1 VHDSAAVVLDSGQVI
16 LSTVA
21 ATADDGEDNRRADAW
36 TAIRAADLRSAL
48 TELTALHQARS
59 RGWSTSASR
68 PWPDSRSAAVE
79 AAQQD
84 HRFTAVG
91 DLDGFPR
98 SRAPF
103 PQPVPALVAGEGT
116 GSAEGDRAYA
126 DALSD
131 LLADSAGGGYRVTAA
146 GASHLSFTD
155 APLYLPPL
163 PDVVG
168 ALGRAGGPRVTAD
181 ATLEFLDALDTG
193 RPPRLEGF
201 GRVDVHASQP
211 G

>member
-48 TELTALHQARS
+48 TELTALDHTPGPFAGLVDLRS
-59 RGWSTSASR
+59 AAVAGQSLGGA
-68 PWPDSRSAAVE
+68 AAVE
-79 AAQQD
+79 AARQD
-84 HRFTAVG
+84 HRCTAVV

-131 LLADSAGGGYRVTAA
+131 LLADSAGGGY
-146 GASHLSFTD
+146 G
-155 APLYLPPL
+155 
-163 PDVVG
+163 
-168 ALGRAGGPRVTAD
+168 
-181 ATLEFLDALDTG
+181 
-193 RPPRLEGF
+193 
-201 GRVDVHASQP
+201 
-211 G
+211 